1 MNPGE
6 IYRADIPEAG
16 VHNIVVVSR
25 EDLNRGK
32 KVSAVVITS
41 GKFAVRSQLPNC
53 VVLRAGEFG
62 MNKDCVIQCETL
74 APIPKDVIDLDGG
87 PIAALTDEVM
97 RDVIKAIG
105 HVLDSDC
112 EPR

>member
-16 VHNIVVVSR
+16 ENSIVVVSR
-25 EDLNRGK
+25 EELNRGR

-41 GKFAVRSQLPNC
+41 AKFAVRSHLSNC
-53 VVLRAGEFG
+53 VVLRAGEFSMSQDG
-62 MNKDCVIQCETL
+62 VIQCETL

-87 PIAALTDEVM
+87 PIATLPDEVM
-97 RDVIKAIG
+97 PDVIKAIG
-105 HVLDSDC
+105 YVLDSDC
-112 EPR
+112 EPK